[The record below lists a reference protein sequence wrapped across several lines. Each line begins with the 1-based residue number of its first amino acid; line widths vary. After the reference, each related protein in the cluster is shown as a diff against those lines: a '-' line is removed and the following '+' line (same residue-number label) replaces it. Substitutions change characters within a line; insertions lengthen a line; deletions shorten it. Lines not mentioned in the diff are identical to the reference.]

1 MILALQEIIY
11 QKLNIAE
18 IKNKVSG
25 IYYYVPS
32 NTKFPYIYVGDFYS
46 KNKSIKSSR
55 IEEVNFRI
63 IIYVRDKSLKSML
76 ELGFFVKRR
85 LNSSDGVI
93 IYYLDEKVSLQNDG
107 ITHQIAMNFKAIMEE
122 NYAI

>member
-1 MILALQEIIY
+1 MILTLQENIY

-25 IYYYVPS
+25 IYYYVPT
-32 NTKFPYIYVGDFYS
+32 NTKFPYIYMGDFYS
-46 KNKSIKSSR
+46 KNKPIKSCR
-55 IEEVNFRI
+55 IEEINFKI
-63 IIYVRDKSLKSML
+63 VIYVRDKSLKSML
-76 ELGFFVKRR
+76 ELGYFVKER
-85 LNSSDGVI
+85 LNSSDGII